1 MSFKTKG
8 NHGFFTSK
16 HKHDVTDNSDSTP
29 SGSMPSKENE
39 PSFCSSK
46 QPADIRRAILTL
58 ALPALVEFGLMMIV
72 QMVDMIQVG
81 SLGPWAIAA
90 TGLAAQPTMLI
101 FSVFSA
107 LVVGTTALVA
117 RAAGAGDRDYA
128 CRVTRQSFVIVLI
141 MGVVITIIGI
151 LASGSII
158 RLMGA
163 SADTIKPATAYMKI
177 IMAGTIFAVGNMVLA
192 ASLRGAGD
200 MITPMTS
207 NMVANIDNIF
217 GNWVLINGK
226 LGFPRW
232 EVAGAAAATS
242 LSRMV
247 AFFITFHAVYKR
259 NKFIQISFHDSYR
272 FEPDIIRDVLNI
284 GIPAAVEQLVMRG
297 GTLLFARLIAGFGT
311 LMFAVHQIAMNIE
324 GLSLV
329 PVMAFQMAT
338 TTLVGQS
345 LGAKK
350 PEISEEVT
358 RQSILISI
366 SIMSLIGLFFF
377 LFGKYAVKI
386 FTKDADAISLGASAL
401 KILAFSQPTTAV
413 YFVLAGALR
422 GAGDTKYTMYVS
434 TVCVWGVRLMLGYLL
449 ANVFGMKLIGAWIAV
464 VADMLVRML
473 LALKRFLSGHWKQV
487 FVIEE
492 YS

>member
-158 RLMGA
+158 RLMGQCRYNQ
-163 SADTIKPATAYMKI
+163 TCNCLYENNYGRHYIRRWQY
-177 IMAGTIFAVGNMVLA
+177 GTC
-192 ASLRGAGD
+192 S
-200 MITPMTS
+200 
-207 NMVANIDNIF
+207 
-217 GNWVLINGK
+217 
-226 LGFPRW
+226 
-232 EVAGAAAATS
+232 
-242 LSRMV
+242 
-247 AFFITFHAVYKR
+247 
-259 NKFIQISFHDSYR
+259 
-272 FEPDIIRDVLNI
+272 
-284 GIPAAVEQLVMRG
+284 
-297 GTLLFARLIAGFGT
+297 
-311 LMFAVHQIAMNIE
+311 
-324 GLSLV
+324 
-329 PVMAFQMAT
+329 
-338 TTLVGQS
+338 
-345 LGAKK
+345 
-350 PEISEEVT
+350 
-358 RQSILISI
+358 
-366 SIMSLIGLFFF
+366 
-377 LFGKYAVKI
+377 
-386 FTKDADAISLGASAL
+386 
-401 KILAFSQPTTAV
+401 FSQRRRRYDNTND
-413 YFVLAGALR
+413 FKHG
-422 GAGDTKYTMYVS
+422 S
-434 TVCVWGVRLMLGYLL
+434 
-449 ANVFGMKLIGAWIAV
+449 
-464 VADMLVRML
+464 
-473 LALKRFLSGHWKQV
+473 
-487 FVIEE
+487 E

>member
-1 MSFKTKG
+1 
-8 NHGFFTSK
+8 
-16 HKHDVTDNSDSTP
+16 
-29 SGSMPSKENE
+29 MPSKENE

-207 NMVANIDNIF
+207 NMVANIVNIF
-217 GNWVLINGK
+217 GN
-226 LGFPRW
+226 
-232 EVAGAAAATS
+232 
-242 LSRMV
+242 
-247 AFFITFHAVYKR
+247 
-259 NKFIQISFHDSYR
+259 
-272 FEPDIIRDVLNI
+272 
-284 GIPAAVEQLVMRG
+284 
-297 GTLLFARLIAGFGT
+297 
-311 LMFAVHQIAMNIE
+311 
-324 GLSLV
+324 
-329 PVMAFQMAT
+329 
-338 TTLVGQS
+338 
-345 LGAKK
+345 
-350 PEISEEVT
+350 
-358 RQSILISI
+358 
-366 SIMSLIGLFFF
+366 
-377 LFGKYAVKI
+377 
-386 FTKDADAISLGASAL
+386 
-401 KILAFSQPTTAV
+401 
-413 YFVLAGALR
+413 
-422 GAGDTKYTMYVS
+422 
-434 TVCVWGVRLMLGYLL
+434 
-449 ANVFGMKLIGAWIAV
+449 
-464 VADMLVRML
+464 
-473 LALKRFLSGHWKQV
+473 
-487 FVIEE
+487 
-492 YS
+492 